1 MISEQLYRPMLENLP
16 QALLVA
22 TYLYSPDSKENDLL
36 IDYVNPAWEKISG
49 ALANTIVG
57 KSFSETVYASTN
69 SSIEWLSLALEAIR
83 TRKLIHKT
91 VFSEIFEKWLDLN
104 IIALSDTQVYI
115 TFSDVSEI
123 KETEQRLI
131 KQNFRLS
138 SLTSELAESKK
149 NLKIKLMKIE
159 TLNSNLEQVAFFDRL
174 TGLPNRHRFTEIV
187 TEQLE
192 FAQRHDRKF
201 AIAIMDVD
209 NLKTL
214 NDSLGHETGDE
225 LLNKIALK
233 LRYLE
238 KEDIQ
243 ACRFGGDEF
252 LLIIKNY
259 EHEAELLHL
268 VNKVQMNL
276 SDTYILEKVQL
287 KSSVSTGVATY
298 PEDAQSLQDLL
309 KYADIAMTD
318 AKKRG
323 KNTVSLFHAVMQ
335 ETLLRRITMER
346 NMIEAMEKN
355 MFQLYYQPQF
365 DSESL
370 TLRGFEALIR
380 WFDPIIGYI
389 SPNQFIPI
397 AEETK
402 FIITLG
408 EWIIRTACTTL
419 KDWQERLNFTGILSI
434 NISPIQLQHPNFFE
448 DLQSIIHEYNIPR
461 GSLEIEITEGII
473 LSNYESSIP
482 ILNKLREIGV
492 GISLD
497 DFGTGYS
504 SLSYLQYIPLTCLKI
519 DKSFIDNIALPNG
532 IEYDITNAIVT
543 LVNKLGLD
551 TIAEGVETQEQLSII
566 KKIGCRTIQ
575 GYLTGRPATASD
587 CETLI
592 VK

>member
-22 TYLYSPDSKENDLL
+22 TYLYSPDSKEYDLL

-57 KSFSETVYASTN
+57 KLFSETVYASTI
-69 SSIEWLSLALEAIR
+69 SSKEWLSLAQQAIQ
-83 TRKLIHKT
+83 TRQLIHKT
-91 VFSEIFEKWLDLN
+91 LFSEIINKWLDLN

-365 DSESL
+365 NSESL

-408 EWIIRTACTTL
+408 EWIIRTACATL

-575 GYLTGRPATASD
+575 GYLTGKPATASD
-587 CETLI
+587 CEILI